1 MPIGIYLFIEGLVV
15 LLVLGQFLEKLKA
28 LLHQVLADDLQD
40 FGLLKSFTRDVEWQ
54 VLGINDTLYEVQ
66 ELWDEVITVI
76 HDKDTSNIQLDRV
89 LLLLVF
95 EQIEWRTFWDEKESA
110 EFKLTFNREVLNCQM
125 IFPIVG
131 QALVEFSVLF
141 VGDIVWVTG
150 PDWFGLETSFIIYEI
165 MS

>member
-1 MPIGIYLFIEGLVV
+1 M
-15 LLVLGQFLEKLKA
+15 
-28 LLHQVLADDLQD
+28 
-40 FGLLKSFTRDVEWQ
+40 
-54 VLGINDTLYEVQ
+54 
-66 ELWDEVITVI
+66 
-76 HDKDTSNIQLDRV
+76 
-89 LLLLVF
+89 LLVF

-110 EFKLTFNREVLNCQM
+110 EFKLTFNREVLNSQM

-165 MS
+165 MIYYNKYLVKLLEFGVLFFFDHLLFGVLFLVTFLDFFNLWLV